1 MIRCEIVTPN
11 GMYKQFDTS
20 ILNIVSIDGQMGILP
35 SHVPLVTVLEVS
47 KLSSV
52 ENGEKEEYAIAGGL
66 LYFENDVAKILTDSI
81 ESKEEIDESRAIA
94 ARDRALEYLKKKDES
109 MDLKRAEFALKKALN
124 RLYVKKGIYND

>member
-52 ENGEKEEYAIAGGL
+52 ENGEREEYAIAGGL